1 VVEAVAAGKRAA
13 RSIHRYLQGEPYED
27 QVKIPTPRR
36 RIDPLMGSEEE
47 GQSLVRPKMPE
58 EEVPQRI
65 QNFRLV
71 ELGLS
76 AEDCRNEAKRC
87 LRCDLGD

>member
-1 VVEAVAAGKRAA
+1 
-13 RSIHRYLQGEPYED
+13 
-27 QVKIPTPRR
+27 
-36 RIDPLMGSEEE
+36 
-47 GQSLVRPKMPE
+47 MPE